1 MPTSNLTRVRVDG
14 FSNTMASFLPASG
27 RGSDAEPSL
36 KPRPRSSMPR
46 KVAPSKVA
54 RSRKCR
60 GSAIGLLPI
69 RGEPVENGDRL
80 VDMRFVDGQ
89 RRQQP
94 NCILVGAEGDRK
106 STRLTASH

>member
-1 MPTSNLTRVRVDG
+1 MPTSKLTRVRVDG
-14 FSNTMASFLPASG
+14 FSNTMASVLPASG

-69 RGEPVENGDRL
+69 RGEPVEDGDRP

-89 RRQQP
+89 RSTEERRGGKE
-94 NCILVGAEGDRK
+94 CVRK
-106 STRLTASH
+106 GKYRGSQEDE